1 MSLTGR
7 GTLQE
12 MPPGVSTKIHAG
24 TPLWG
29 TYPPGEGLKADYK
42 ASLAAAGPIPGLTQ
56 TGRCAA
62 ASFRRTP
69 QSASWPAAT
78 REEMID
84 EDRLFAEIT
93 PCSCCRGGCRGCACG
108 VWQ

>member
-1 MSLTGR
+1 MSLTGP

-29 TYPPGEGLKADYK
+29 TYPPGEGLKAEYK
-42 ASLAAAGPIPGLTQ
+42 APSPPRDPYPVSDANRPLHG
-56 TGRCAA
+56 
-62 ASFRRTP
+62 SKFRRTP

-93 PCSCCRGGCRGCACG
+93 PCSCCRGGCRGCASG
-108 VWQ
+108 V

>member
-1 MSLTGR
+1 MSLKGR

-12 MPPGVSTKIHAG
+12 MPRGVSTKIHAG

-29 TYPPGEGLKADYK
+29 TYPPGEGLKAEYK
-42 ASLAAAGPIPGLTQ
+42 ASLAAAGPIPGLTR
-56 TGRCAA
+56 TGRCTA
-62 ASFRRTP
+62 ASSRRTP

-84 EDRLFAEIT
+84 EDRLFAEIL
-93 PCSCCRGGCRGCACG
+93 PCAGRRGGGVGCVGG
-108 VWQ
+108 V